1 MFQIHIVRQRTF
13 YFLIKN
19 VVIMQKITILFLL
32 VFGHLL
38 SFAQISE
45 QDNNIISNQGI
56 IRFDSKTTS
65 KMLNAVDNLRKVDV
79 LLTEKSKSEFERGII
94 LGTSLISI
102 FDYQSS
108 NRNSK
113 FGYLMRH
120 PTSANEIGKTVSEF
134 VIHSAQISVTGDV
147 NNWMSFYTELLY
159 SPEQSFGPGTITSL
173 GRNQIQLRKGFVV
186 FGDLKKFPIYGAIG
200 KMDAPFGQTESV
212 NPFTNSTI
220 WHAFGALGYGA
231 QVSFKKS
238 GFHATVM
245 GVQGGAQFR
254 VLNNPVD
261 STNVP
266 SRINNFVLDAN
277 YTLKI
282 GTKNSIRV
290 GASYVHGTSYCQDF
304 PVQHFNAGKDNNPA
318 VSYYTTLLFSG
329 FEVKAAYASTMHEW
343 PGTFNPN
350 PPLDVFKASKVS
362 SLSIG
367 AKYNFKPKGQ
377 FQFAVSGEFSNF
389 VAGPDG
395 SPWERQNQTVLGL
408 QAKVKGGSK
417 LFLEL
422 FNTQGYS
429 PLNWI
434 SGGNFPDP
442 GTTWS
447 DRDATSYGIV
457 IGAQV
462 GI

>member
-1 MFQIHIVRQRTF
+1 
-13 YFLIKN
+13 
-19 VVIMQKITILFLL
+19 MQKITTLL
-32 VFGHLL
+32 LAICIPLL
-38 SFAQISE
+38 SFGQIAE
-45 QDNNIISNQGI
+45 TKVVTKNQGI
-56 IRFDSKTTS
+56 LRFNSETTS
-65 KMLNAVDNLRKVDV
+65 RMLNPVDDLRKVDILV
-79 LLTEKSKSEFERGII
+79 SEKAKTEFEKGII

-108 NRNSK
+108 NTDSK

-134 VIHSAQISVTGDV
+134 VIHSAQISLTGDV

-159 SPEQSFGPGTITSL
+159 NPEQSFGPGTITAL

-186 FGDLKKFPIYGAIG
+186 LGDLNKYPIYGAIG

-220 WHAFGALGYGA
+220 WHAFGGLGYGA
-231 QVSFKKS
+231 QISFKKS

-245 GVQGGAQFR
+245 GIQGGAQFR

-266 SRINNFVLDAN
+266 SRINNFSLDAN
-277 YTLKI
+277 YTLKF
-282 GTKNSIRV
+282 GENSNNSIKL

-304 PVQHFNAGKDNNPA
+304 PVQHFNPGKENNPA
-318 VSYYTTLLFSG
+318 VSYYTTILFSG
-329 FEVKAAYASTMHEW
+329 FELKAAYANTMHEW

-367 AKYNFKPKGQ
+367 AKYNFKPGNH
-377 FQFAVSGEFSNF
+377 FQFAISGEFSNF

-408 QAKVKGGSK
+408 QAKVKGGST
-417 LFLEL
+417 LFMEV

-434 SGGNFPDP
+434 SGGNFADP

-447 DRDATSYGIV
+447 DRDATSNGIV
-457 IGAQV
+457 IGAKV